1 MPEKLTP
8 EGTGPQRPSTP
19 GPSRTS
25 LTGPTAPPCP
35 VDPHHR
41 ASPSQDGDTRIM
53 LHMLLSEARA
63 FHEQRRLSL
72 RRPVTPARPAPEL
85 GASPGFPPAAAAAAA
100 TNMSDLSNLSNGSH
114 LSAHADQWRPTP
126 LCSPEVPLT
135 NAAVAALVDSVR
147 SDDVPAEL
155 LAPATSTDDDAVCD
169 AEVSAALPVSAA
181 AAAAAASAA
190 ATLEP
195 LPTLAPHPSDAG
207 AAGAVLPSPDLVAA
221 ADDDDYDGWADL
233 QAQLEGLWNEPAR
246 GESAAQRYVRLK
258 TYLTWLFIWDAGRD
272 WDDFEEVSARASLD
286 WIQARQTARLRALP
300 PGRLFTPPPTSAFGS
315 EQS

>member
-1 MPEKLTP
+1 MSPD
-8 EGTGPQRPSTP
+8 STF
-19 GPSRTS
+19 
-25 LTGPTAPPCP
+25 LA
-35 VDPHHR
+35 
-41 ASPSQDGDTRIM
+41 GD
-53 LHMLLSEARA
+53 
-63 FHEQRRLSL
+63 SL
-72 RRPVTPARPAPEL
+72 RSDDS
-85 GASPGFPPAAAAAAA
+85 SPLSGGGSPDDDDDACDADIRNALPPAAA
-100 TNMSDLSNLSNGSH
+100 TI
-114 LSAHADQWRPTP
+114 
-126 LCSPEVPLT
+126 SP
-135 NAAVAALVDSVR
+135 
-147 SDDVPAEL
+147 
-155 LAPATSTDDDAVCD
+155 D
-169 AEVSAALPVSAA
+169 AEVA

-190 ATLEP
+190 KLEP

-221 ADDDDYDGWADL
+221 ADDDDDYDGWADL

-315 EQS
+315 EESS